1 MQALDLSQLDLNWHR
16 YDKRDIVAS
25 CLYIE
30 VGLFYNVFSRQ
41 QISMTPDVQTLLITI
56 EQQPHR
62 QNFSQLMQHFIM
74 SYFGKDLSEI
84 MPAFQFI
91 ARFFGLDPSTQDFPI
106 IIKQQ
111 KKSVRVPN
119 LNSLFKIDYRNRK
132 KNSIPTKLILKED
145 QNMSST

>member
-1 MQALDLSQLDLNWHR
+1 
-16 YDKRDIVAS
+16 
-25 CLYIE
+25 
-30 VGLFYNVFSRQ
+30 
-41 QISMTPDVQTLLITI
+41 
-56 EQQPHR
+56 
-62 QNFSQLMQHFIM
+62 MQHFIM

-111 KKSVRVPN
+111 KKSVRLPN

-145 QNMSST
+145 